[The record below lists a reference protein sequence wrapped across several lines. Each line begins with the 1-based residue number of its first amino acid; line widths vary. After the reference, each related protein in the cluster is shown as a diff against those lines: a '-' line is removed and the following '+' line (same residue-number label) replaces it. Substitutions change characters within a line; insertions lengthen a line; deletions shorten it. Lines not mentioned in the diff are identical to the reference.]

1 MSTEH
6 VGITKRGNEARFDR
20 DEIEREPPFR
30 ARCANAKR
38 QSDRQWIQLKSFIIR
53 SGGQRCRVIAP
64 PLPRIYCG
72 RIYKRASARVARCGG
87 ERACNAAPLSFII
100 PVYTIP
106 GDSFTTIRAAGA
118 SPER

>member
-1 MSTEH
+1 MKRDLI
-6 VGITKRGNEARFDR
+6 GTKL
-20 DEIEREPPFR
+20 
-30 ARCANAKR
+30 NAKPLSEQGALMR
-38 QSDRQWIQLKSFIIR
+38 NDSRIGNGSNLNRSLYIQA
-53 SGGQRCRVIAP
+53 GCRVIAP